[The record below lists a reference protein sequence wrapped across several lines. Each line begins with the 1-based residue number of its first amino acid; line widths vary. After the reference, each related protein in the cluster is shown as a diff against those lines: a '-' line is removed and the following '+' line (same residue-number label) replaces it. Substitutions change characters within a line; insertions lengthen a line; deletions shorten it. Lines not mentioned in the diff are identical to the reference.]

1 MQHSTVPEKPPK
13 FGKVFLGDNSVY
25 KCVTKESGIGQHY
38 VSEIAVDCIGQF
50 VLIIGLNDLYCLTQ
64 EIAQEMGRSWS
75 GNRIWFIFTSYT
87 VECRVRS
94 NVLGAHILVQEL
106 ALTSWSKSIF
116 SMERLPGIILGPWY
130 HLLQGGLPGLWA
142 LGVQR
147 GGSPWS
153 MGLQVTQYLL
163 WKEWSCQLGQSFCY
177 YVMPLKGE
185 A

>member
-1 MQHSTVPEKPPK
+1 M
-13 FGKVFLGDNSVY
+13 
-25 KCVTKESGIGQHY
+25 
-38 VSEIAVDCIGQF
+38 
-50 VLIIGLNDLYCLTQ
+50 GLNDAHCLTQ
-64 EIAQEMGRSWS
+64 EIAQEMWRNRSGS
-75 GNRIWFIFTSYT
+75 RIWFIFTGYT

-94 NVLGAHILVQEL
+94 IVLGAHILVQEL
-106 ALTSWSKSIF
+106 ALTFWSKSIF

-153 MGLQVTQYLL
+153 MGLQVTHYLL
-163 WKEWSCQLGQSFCY
+163 WREWSCQLGQSFCY